1 MIEPLA
7 RNWWVLALR
16 GVVAIVFAVAA
27 IVVPGTALVAL
38 ILLFAAYLLLDG
50 VLAIIAGF
58 RAAERHERWF
68 ALLAEGVLGII
79 AALFIAAFP
88 EVSLLLFVEVA
99 AIWGILSGIA
109 LLVAAMRLYRHQGE
123 WVMAAAGV
131 LSVVWG
137 VLVLLRP
144 MAGVV
149 IWAWWI
155 GAYALLF
162 GAMMLALAFRL
173 RRGAA

>member
-1 MIEPLA
+1 M
-7 RNWWVLALR
+7 
-16 GVVAIVFAVAA
+16 
-27 IVVPGTALVAL
+27 
-38 ILLFAAYLLLDG
+38 
-50 VLAIIAGF
+50 
-58 RAAERHERWF
+58 
-68 ALLAEGVLGII
+68 
-79 AALFIAAFP
+79 AAF
-88 EVSLLLFVEVA
+88 
-99 AIWGILSGIA
+99 WGIVSGVA

-123 WVMAAAGV
+123 WMMAAAGV

-137 VLVLLRP
+137 VLVLLFP

-162 GAMMLALAFRL
+162 GAMMLSLAFRL